1 MCWATVLAC
10 CCPLVWSNGFLVQ
23 QLNEDVDAASFQSD
37 LMEAMG
43 EALGCG
49 GQVSPTQL
57 DQIRKSL
64 TPTWVSLQKN
74 QHGRVDRSSFR
85 YLARRYFMGSGLH
98 IRGFEASRPVNS
110 SHWGPADILSQKV
123 PGYVESVLDSQDV
136 QERGFSLEDGVTLIA
151 TLTQLIFDSESTTL
165 EKVYRKQH
173 KLLTS
178 VLSKIGLNMVLKEYM
193 LFWLMG
199 GDEELVAEVL
209 NDEAQL
215 TEVLPRWPDIQFFV
229 EGQIKLFDNH
239 RDHAGSRMLK
249 ASRYTFQDA
258 HEIVGEITRSFALF
272 WESECDMMK
281 MELVAMDKRGTGRV
295 PLSSFYGAALDSQWR
310 FGESEGYLLELGAI
324 DDTSMWYGKQVIIPN
339 YMQGTS
345 NCIVSTRHY
354 HVCCLNICDGIL
366 SEIEEA
372 LKSPTALPSD
382 ILELVEE
389 MNAPSSI
396 EDEGRPNLRPEM
408 RKQLEEVAVQNGGMV
423 PLHGRLFAQWLHFV
437 FPRECAFPH
446 MTGLTSALSPY
457 EYGDETIATQD
468 EMERHVT
475 HGRVSTHLPD
485 NETADWLSQWTFEE
499 ELITEVRS
507 LRSSTPD
514 IYLIVGGLLVLVA
527 VGMGAGIVSFAPKS
541 SPTRRPGETRSHFV

>member
-1 MCWATVLAC
+1 
-10 CCPLVWSNGFLVQ
+10 
-23 QLNEDVDAASFQSD
+23 
-37 LMEAMG
+37 
-43 EALGCG
+43 
-49 GQVSPTQL
+49 
-57 DQIRKSL
+57 
-64 TPTWVSLQKN
+64 
-74 QHGRVDRSSFR
+74 
-85 YLARRYFMGSGLH
+85 
-98 IRGFEASRPVNS
+98 
-110 SHWGPADILSQKV
+110 
-123 PGYVESVLDSQDV
+123 
-136 QERGFSLEDGVTLIA
+136 
-151 TLTQLIFDSESTTL
+151 
-165 EKVYRKQH
+165 
-173 KLLTS
+173 
-178 VLSKIGLNMVLKEYM
+178 
-193 LFWLMG
+193 
-199 GDEELVAEVL
+199 
-209 NDEAQL
+209 
-215 TEVLPRWPDIQFFV
+215 
-229 EGQIKLFDNH
+229 
-239 RDHAGSRMLK
+239 
-249 ASRYTFQDA
+249 
-258 HEIVGEITRSFALF
+258 
-272 WESECDMMK
+272 
-281 MELVAMDKRGTGRV
+281 
-295 PLSSFYGAALDSQWR
+295 
-310 FGESEGYLLELGAI
+310 
-324 DDTSMWYGKQVIIPN
+324 
-339 YMQGTS
+339 
-345 NCIVSTRHY
+345 
-354 HVCCLNICDGIL
+354 LNICDGIL